1 MPPTNPSALHPN
13 PSAAAWPYNS
23 ELSLWLSVDP
33 LSDKYPGVSPYVYCA
48 NNPVVMKDPD
58 GRTFYEV
65 DGERKH
71 INDGH
76 DNITVAHIT
85 QKQFNKLQ
93 RSFEHNHTYRYN
105 RLNNRFKTHNGYTET
120 LIVGE
125 DYTNE
130 SGVTTLAGIQCK
142 WHQGTPTVGKRIANF
157 ANNLDHLCRGH
168 ADNSR
173 WEGHGD
179 YWDRQFAKRA
189 EPYVTAA
196 VSIMP
201 GISQINDVMTI
212 KGEDM
217 FGNSATTTDK
227 VVAGISLVTV
237 GTAKIPIRA
246 VQSTSK
252 WCGWGTR
259 FYTAGNTWKNERKK
273 NYR

>member
-1 MPPTNPSALHPN
+1 MPNLSPLTSHLSPPPSARLHN
-13 PSAAAWPYNS
+13 PT
-23 ELSLWLSVDP
+23 LSIWLSVDP
-33 LSDKYPGVSPYVYCA
+33 LSDKYPGVSPYVYCG

-179 YWDRQFAKRA
+179 YWDRQFAKKA
-189 EPYVTAA
+189 KPYAMGFALINPLVGIPNALKTIFTGNDLYGVPVTQTDTGAA
-196 VSIMP
+196 WLTLLWA
-201 GISQINDVMTI
+201 DA
-212 KGEDM
+212 
-217 FGNSATTTDK
+217 SAAFP
-227 VVAGISLVTV
+227 VFECPELIYNI
-237 GTAKIPIRA
+237 GTSSFATYNYKRHE
-246 VQSTSK
+246 SK
-252 WCGWGTR
+252 
-259 FYTAGNTWKNERKK
+259 K
-273 NYR
+273 